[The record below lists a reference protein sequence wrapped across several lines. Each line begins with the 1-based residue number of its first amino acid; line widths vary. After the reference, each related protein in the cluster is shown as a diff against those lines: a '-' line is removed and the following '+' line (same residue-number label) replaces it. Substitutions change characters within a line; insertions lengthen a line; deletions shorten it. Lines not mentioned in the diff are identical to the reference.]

1 MYLQLVDYEWMM
13 YLVALRDEF
22 CLTCQDYISDVAAAI
37 VKEEQEEFTLECVG
51 ILGNLTI
58 PDLDYELLLR
68 EYDLV
73 SWIKHKIQPG
83 LQPFGFFFCS
93 VPASPAFRQG
103 YGTFV
108 RCYRHVC
115 CDRLI
120 TLSSHLVMT

>member
-1 MYLQLVDYEWMM
+1 MYLQLIDYEWMM
-13 YLVALRDEF
+13 YLVALCDEF

-83 LQPFGFFFCS
+83 LQALRFFRCMLDQYS
-93 VPASPAFRQG
+93 GRVTLAAIVYMYVLAASSR
-103 YGTFV
+103 
-108 RCYRHVC
+108 
-115 CDRLI
+115 
-120 TLSSHLVMT
+120 